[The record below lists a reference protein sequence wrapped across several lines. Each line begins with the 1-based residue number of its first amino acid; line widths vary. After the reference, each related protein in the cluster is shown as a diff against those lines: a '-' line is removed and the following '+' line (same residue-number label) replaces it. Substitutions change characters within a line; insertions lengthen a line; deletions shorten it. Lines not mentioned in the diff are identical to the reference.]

1 MKLILPAQT
10 VFSWRRFSGFA
21 TLFMAAGIGLVLVSR
36 ASVPLAAIEPET
48 GTLSSCAVAIPISGA
63 SGGVAVSFASCM
75 DPTPAPTATPPPT
88 ADGCTLAEP
97 IGGGMSAYSSLSGA
111 TFSARVNSAPASNTV
126 SLATSTYSFSDFA
139 DTVAGVQT
147 GASITG
153 SGLVG
158 SGIDRSILQ
167 MAPASSTKAASVP
180 TAAGTT
186 NQLYLMAF
194 TKSGL
199 HLDCFTLA
207 GTHQGHLY
215 NGIRLSQV
223 TGAVLSNLKL
233 VGTSPGN
240 SYIPP
245 GETFAI
251 NDYRGTNN
259 AYTNVEI
266 DGQGTG
272 ATAFGSNSS
281 VGGVWTDDYAHDHQY
296 SAGIALW
303 QMTGTMTLTRFRSV
317 NNRVGINLERVN
329 GTVNITQPTLMGNTA
344 HDLFIGNDQGS
355 TKINIYDPIL
365 SPGQKI
371 RIHNAGLEQ
380 GNPNLQVLSDI
391 KVYVNGVDSTASMVV
406 YN

>member
-1 MKLILPAQT
+1 MRQIVSAQSS
-10 VFSWRRFSGFA
+10 FSWHHISAF
-21 TLFMAAGIGLVLVSR
+21 TLLFVAVGTVVVMVSR
-36 ASVPLAAIEPET
+36 ASGSVAAIEPET
-48 GTLSSCAVAIPISGA
+48 GTLSNCAVASANADA
-63 SGGVAVSFASCM
+63 SGGHVVTFSTCAT
-75 DPTPAPTATPPPT
+75 PTPVPTVSPPPS
-88 ADGCTLAEP
+88 ANGCILAEP
-97 IGGGMSAYSSLSGA
+97 IGSGITAYSSLSGS
-111 TFSARVNSAPASNTV
+111 TFSARSNSAPTANTV
-126 SLATSTYSFSDFA
+126 SLAATTHSFSDFA
-139 DTVAGVQT
+139 DAVAGVQA

-158 SGIDRSILQ
+158 SGTDRSIIQ
-167 MAPASSTKAASVP
+167 MTPNSSTKAASVP
-180 TAAGTT
+180 TGAGTT

-194 TKSGL
+194 TKSGVR
-199 HLDCFTLA
+199 LDCFTLA
-207 GTHQGHLY
+207 GTNQGHLY

-223 TGAVLSNLKL
+223 TGAVMSNLKL
-233 VGTSPGN
+233 IGTSPGN

-259 AYTNVEI
+259 TYTNVEI

-281 VGGVWTDDYAHDHQY
+281 TGGVWTDDYAHDHPY

-303 QMTGTMTLTRFRSV
+303 QMSGTMTLTRFKSV

-329 GTVNITQPTLMGNTA
+329 GTVNITQPTLIGNTA

-355 TKINIYDPIL
+355 TKVNIYDPIL

-371 RIHNAGLEQ
+371 RVHNAGLEQ

-391 KVYVNGVDSTASMVV
+391 KVFVNGVDTTASMIV